1 MGRYWRKWII
11 SNIWGHRLPR
21 REEWKGEAK
30 RVAGTVRMLWKNGG
44 LGVEAKMLYEGIV
57 VLLLTSLYGAE
68 TWGLREAERRKLDV
82 SEIECQRLL

>member
-1 MGRYWRKWII
+1 
-11 SNIWGHRLPR
+11 
-21 REEWKGEAK
+21 
-30 RVAGTVRMLWKNGG
+30 MLWKNGG

-57 VLLLTSLYGAE
+57 VLTSLYGAE